1 MGVYLAVARQSFRRQ
16 STYRAALVAGVFTN
30 AVFGVIL
37 ASVLLAAYDG
47 RDEINGLSPS
57 GAVTITFITQGLL
70 LVTAAFGWLEITDR
84 VRRGDVATDL
94 QRPVDFSAYWM
105 AMFVGASGFSV
116 IGRGIPPF
124 VLGGLVFDLQ
134 LPTSVATWFGFA
146 LTVVGAAFV
155 ASRWWFLVSLSAFWL
170 VGDARGIIQMAAA
183 VQLFAS
189 GTTIPLQFFPDAIG
203 NLLLLTPFAAMAQL
217 PAQVFLGETSAVVVV
232 GAQVGWTVV
241 LHVLGLLVLGR
252 ATRKLV
258 IDGG

>member
-16 STYRAALVAGVFTN
+16 STYRAAMVAGVFTN

-37 ASVLLAAYDG
+37 ASVLLAAYGG
-47 RDEINGLSPS
+47 RDEINGLTPS
-57 GAVTITFITQGLL
+57 GAVTITFIAQGLL
-70 LVTAAFGWLEITDR
+70 LVTGAFGWLELTDR
-84 VRRGDVATDL
+84 VRTGDVATDL

-124 VLGGLVFDLQ
+124 LVGGIVFDLQ
-134 LPTSVATWFGFA
+134 LPTSAATWVGFA
-146 LTVVGAAFV
+146 LTVAGAAFV

-170 VGDARGIIQMAAA
+170 VGDARGVIQMAVAI
-183 VQLFAS
+183 QLFAS
-189 GTTIPLQFFPDAIG
+189 GTAIPLQFFPDALG

-217 PAQVFLGETSAVVVV
+217 PAQAFLGQTSAL
-232 GAQVGWTVV
+232 VV
-241 LHVLGLLVLGR
+241 LGSQLAWSIALHGAGLLVLRR
-252 ATRKLV
+252 ATKKLV